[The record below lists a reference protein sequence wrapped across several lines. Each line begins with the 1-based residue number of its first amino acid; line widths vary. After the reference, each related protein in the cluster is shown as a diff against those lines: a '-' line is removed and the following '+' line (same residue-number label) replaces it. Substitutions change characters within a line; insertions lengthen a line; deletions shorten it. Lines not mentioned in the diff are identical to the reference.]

1 MHVLSAITDR
11 KLCCGNRDTVRSRR
25 VGEVG
30 KGPKQDSGWFE
41 ILESEKLPLF
51 TCRAC
56 ELTHALLGEC

>member
-1 MHVLSAITDR
+1 M
-11 KLCCGNRDTVRSRR
+11 RSRR

-51 TCRAC
+51 RCRAR